1 MGLYFIR
8 ATFVLISA
16 FAGSAFW
23 VENKLNGVIVGL
35 VGSLIVVGIE
45 LLMQRIPFRKFI
57 MGVIG
62 LIVGLITAILIANFV
77 LLVPFASPRQE
88 DGVRFVLYF
97 IFSYLGIMIGIRG
110 VGELGFL
117 FPYLHQFKA
126 EATKAIVID
135 SSVAIDGRVY
145 ELATSGFIEGTIVIP
160 TFIIRELQDLADS
173 ASEMKRQRGRR
184 GLDTLNKMRNDSNL
198 DVKIYDVDYPDIEG
212 VDAKLVKLA
221 SSIGARVLTNDFN
234 LTKVAEVKNVKVLN
248 LHNLA
253 TLMRTKLMTGETLQL
268 KVIREGKEHGQGVG
282 YLEDGTMVVI
292 ENGAKYIGK
301 TVETIIDSTIQTV
314 SGRIIFAKLK

>member
-16 FAGSAFW
+16 FAGSVFW
-23 VENKLNGVIVGL
+23 MENKLNGVIAGL
-35 VGSLIVVGIE
+35 IGSLIVVGLE
-45 LLMQRIPFRKFI
+45 LLMQKIPFRKFI
-57 MGVIG
+57 MAVFG

-77 LLVPFASPRQE
+77 LLVPFASSRQE

-126 EATKAIVID
+126 ETMRAIVID
-135 SSVAIDGRVY
+135 SSVAIDGRVH
-145 ELATSGFIEGTIVIP
+145 ELAISGFIEGTIIIP
-160 TFIIRELQDLADS
+160 TFIIKELQELADS

-184 GLDTLNKMRNDSNL
+184 GLETLNKMRNDNNL
-198 DVKIYDVDYPDIEG
+198 DVKVYDVDYPEIEG

-221 SSIGARVLTNDFN
+221 SSIGARILTNDFN
-234 LTKVAEVKNVKVLN
+234 LTKVAEVKNIKVLN
-248 LHNLA
+248 LNNLA
-253 TLMRTKLMTGETLQL
+253 TLMRAKLMAGETLQI
-268 KVIREGKEHGQGVG
+268 KVVREGKEHGQGVG

-292 ENGAKYIGK
+292 ENGAKHIGK
-301 TVETIIDSTIQTV
+301 TVETVIDSAIQTV

>member
-8 ATFVLISA
+8 SSFILISA
-16 FAGSAFW
+16 FAGSVFW
-23 VENKLNGVIVGL
+23 MENKLNGVIAGL
-35 VGSLIVVGIE
+35 IGSLVVVGIE
-45 LLMQRIPFRKFI
+45 LLMQKIPFRKFI
-57 MGVIG
+57 MAVFG
-62 LIVGLITAILIANFV
+62 LIVGLITAILIANFI

-126 EATKAIVID
+126 EVMRAIVID

-145 ELATSGFIEGTIVIP
+145 ELAQSGFIEGTIIIP
-160 TFIIRELQDLADS
+160 TFIIKELQELADS

-184 GLDTLNKMRNDSNL
+184 GLDSLNRMRNDANL
-198 DVKIYDVDYPDIEG
+198 DVKIYDVDYPEIEG

-221 SSIGARVLTNDFN
+221 SSIGARILTNDYN

-253 TLMRTKLMTGETLQL
+253 TLMRAKLMAGETLQL
-268 KVIREGKEHGQGVG
+268 KIVREGKEHGQGVG

-301 TVETIIDSTIQTV
+301 TVETVIDSTIQTV

>member
-8 ATFVLISA
+8 ATFVIISA
-16 FAGSAFW
+16 FAGSVFW
-23 VENKLNGVIVGL
+23 VENKLNGVIAGL
-35 VGSLIVVGIE
+35 IGSLIVVGIE
-45 LLMQRIPFRKFI
+45 LLMQKIPFKKFV
-57 MGVIG
+57 MGVFG

-126 EATKAIVID
+126 EAEKAIVID

-145 ELATSGFIEGTIVIP
+145 ELATSGFVEGTIIIP
-160 TFIIRELQDLADS
+160 TFIIKELQDLADS

-184 GLDTLNKMRNDSNL
+184 GLDTLNKLREDSSL
-198 DVKIYDVDYPDIEG
+198 DVKVYDIDYPEIEG

-221 SSIGARVLTNDFN
+221 SSIGAKILTNDFN
-234 LTKVAEVKNVKVLN
+234 LTKVAEVKNIKVLN

-253 TLMRTKLMTGETLQL
+253 TLMRTKLMAGETLQI
-268 KVIREGKEHGQGVG
+268 KVIREGKEYGQGVG

-301 TVETIIDSTIQTV
+301 TVETVIDSTIQTS
-314 SGRIIFAKLK
+314 SGRIVFAKLK